1 MQRATTVLCIKN
13 KKKYTSLGC
22 IFMYVRTYYYLIIAT
37 NKPINQ
43 WRETYPWCGVGW
55 STDSADRVYIYIYR
69 YVELV
74 SVGRALTTNT
84 RPPPL
89 PTECVFFRP
98 LFGALTAIF
107 SLFRRL
113 RCCQRVLTQFLPIFG
128 PFPDVPGDQRTEE
141 TKNRIRIDTTR
152 LDCRR
157 IILTTRWV

>member
-1 MQRATTVLCIKN
+1 
-13 KKKYTSLGC
+13 
-22 IFMYVRTYYYLIIAT
+22 MYIYVCSYILLFNNCDQQTDKSVARDV
-37 NKPINQ
+37 PMV
-43 WRETYPWCGVGW
+43 WGGVVDGQC
-55 STDSADRVYIYIYR
+55 RPRIYIYR

-157 IILTTRWV
+157 IILTTR